1 VRLPFVFL
9 REAQVRMVR
18 ARALR
23 REASSLPHA
32 STSAAS
38 WDVDVVFFTEADQVF
53 SNLLLNF
60 LKYKQLS
67 SQSFLQYP

>member
-1 VRLPFVFL
+1 
-9 REAQVRMVR
+9 MVR

-23 REASSLPHA
+23 RDASSLPHA

-53 SNLLLNF
+53 ST
-60 LKYKQLS
+60 
-67 SQSFLQYP
+67 